1 MKSFLKSIFDIR
13 KGEIA
18 LTLLM
23 LSSYYLIL
31 LSYYLLKPARDS
43 LFLVRVS
50 SEMLPLVFIITA
62 LVTAPVVTLYSRA
75 SRSLKL
81 NRLIIFTLAII
92 IVNLFILRWLVQ
104 ISSAWV
110 YYLFYTWV
118 SIYGVLTTSQ
128 FWLLANAVYNSA
140 QAKRVFTL
148 LGLGGIIG
156 AFTGGQ
162 VTSFLVKALDVGTEN
177 LLFICMVPLV
187 IVALLVAVIWK
198 KKTVSEKE
206 LQRSARHR
214 EPPGEKLGQIT
225 KTIFRSRHLLLLV
238 GIIAITMMVA
248 SFVDWQFKTVS
259 KAAYPEKADLT
270 SFFGQFY
277 SWLSMASLILQL
289 FFTYRLIRFL
299 GVGGIIMFLPTGLL
313 LGSAA
318 MFLFPGLIAGIMLR
332 GVDGSIKY
340 SMDKTGRELLF
351 LPIPLEVKKRT
362 KIFIDMFVDR
372 WFRGFAGALLLLC
385 TLVFHLTV
393 KEISLIVI
401 GLLLIWLT
409 LTVFMRKEYLNSFRR
424 AIEKREIDYSR
435 LTVQIDDR
443 STINALINSLDS
455 PNDRQI
461 GYALEMLRSVKNV
474 ERVEKVV
481 PHLRHESADIRLD
494 ALKVLLEHGDRSHM
508 EIVEKMLTD
517 EDIEVRSEAVH
528 FICSRTEG
536 DTLEKLREYLR
547 SDDPRIV
554 NAALAYLTDYGRPE
568 ERELVDEELI
578 KAAMRDISEEAE
590 LSRIQVARI
599 LGVVNK
605 PEFSGY
611 IEILLNDKSIEV
623 VKNAIECIGR
633 LKRRKYIPWLI
644 ERLTDR
650 DLRANVR
657 KALAD
662 FGTGVLGTLSDY
674 LHDRAV
680 DYNIR
685 KNIPRVMKLIPEQET
700 VDVLT
705 DNLDKVEPSLKYHV
719 VKALNSLR
727 SVYSELSFDH
737 GKVEQVL
744 LNEIKDYYEIYQI
757 LYSHRQFDESPGSK
771 LLKKALEEKQQYNL
785 ERIFRLLGLVYPP
798 TDIFYAYQG
807 FVSGK
812 KVLQANAIE
821 FLDNLLS
828 RDVKK
833 YILPILD
840 DVPVE
845 TVLRKGEEFFRVKT
859 RTREEALE
867 RLIKG
872 HDNWLRCCAIY
883 NVTANAS
890 ENMRKLIHDA
900 QNDPDPLV
908 KETAERVVKRFET

>member
-1 MKSFLKSIFDIR
+1 MKRFIKSIFDIR
-13 KGEIA
+13 RGEIL

-23 LSSYYLIL
+23 LVSLYLVLLCYYI
-31 LSYYLLKPARDS
+31 LKPARDT
-43 LFLVRVS
+43 LFLVEVS
-50 SEMLPLVFIITA
+50 SDMLPLVFIITA
-62 LVTAPVVTLYSRA
+62 LVTAPIVTLYSRA

-81 NRLIIFTLAII
+81 NRLIMLTLAII
-92 IVNLFILRWLVQ
+92 IVNLFILRWLIL

-118 SIYGVLTTSQ
+118 SIFGVLTTSQ

-148 LGLGGIIG
+148 LGLGGIMG

-162 VTSFLVKALDVGTEN
+162 VTSFLVKGLDVSTEN
-177 LLFICMVPLV
+177 LLFVCMIPLA
-187 IVALLVAVIWK
+187 IVGLLIAIIWK

-206 LQRSARHR
+206 LQRVARHR
-214 EPPGEKLGQIT
+214 EPPGDKLGQIT
-225 KTIFRSRHLLLLV
+225 KTIFRSRHLILLV
-238 GIIAITMMVA
+238 SIVAITMMVA
-248 SFVDWQFKTVS
+248 SFVDWEFKHVS
-259 KAAYPEKADLT
+259 ELAYPEKADLA

-313 LGSAA
+313 LGSVA
-318 MFLFPGLIAGIMLR
+318 MFIFPGLIAGIMLK

-372 WFRGFAGALLLLC
+372 WFRGLAGGLLLLC
-385 TLVFHLTV
+385 LHVFLLGI

-401 GLLLIWLT
+401 GFLVIWLV
-409 LTVFMRKEYLNSFRR
+409 LTVFMRKEYLNSFRK
-424 AIEKREIDYSR
+424 AVEKREIDYSK
-435 LTVQIDDR
+435 LTMQIDDR
-443 STINALINSLDS
+443 STVNTLINSLDS
-455 PNDRQI
+455 SNDRQI
-461 GYALEMLRSVKNV
+461 GYALEMLRSVKKIDSV
-474 ERVEKVV
+474 ERVI
-481 PHLRHESADIRLD
+481 PHLKNKSSEIRIE
-494 ALKVLLEHGDRSHM
+494 ALRVLLEHGDRSQ
-508 EIVEKMLTD
+508 IDLVEKMLTD
-517 EDIEVRSEAVH
+517 EDIGVRSEAMH

-536 DTLEKLREYLR
+536 NSVDKVREYLK
-547 SDDPRIV
+547 SDDRRIV
-554 NAALAYLTDYGRPE
+554 NAALAYLTDYGSPE
-568 ERELVDEELI
+568 ERELIDEELI
-578 KAAMRDISEEAE
+578 KAAIYDTSGEAE

-599 LGVVNK
+599 LGVLNS

-611 IEILLNDKSIEV
+611 IETLLNDDSIEV
-623 VKNAIECIGR
+623 VKNTIECIGR

-644 ERLTDR
+644 DRLTDR
-650 DLRANVR
+650 ELRTNVR
-657 KALAD
+657 RALAD

-685 KNIPRVMKLIPEQET
+685 KNIPRVMKLIPEQYT

-705 DNLDKVEPSLKYHV
+705 DNLNKVEPSLKYHV

-727 SVYSELSFDH
+727 STESELRFDH

-757 LYSHRQFDESPGSK
+757 LYSHRQFDESPDSR
-771 LLKKALEEKQQYNL
+771 LLKKALEEKQYFNL

-798 TDIFYAYQG
+798 RDIFYAYQG

-845 TVLRKGEEFFRVKT
+845 TVLRKGEEFFRVKM

-867 RLIKG
+867 RLING

-883 NVTANAS
+883 NVSANVS
-890 ENMRKLIHDA
+890 ENMKKLIYDA
-900 QNDPDPLV
+900 QNDPDPLIR
-908 KETAERVVKRFET
+908 ETAERVVPRFET